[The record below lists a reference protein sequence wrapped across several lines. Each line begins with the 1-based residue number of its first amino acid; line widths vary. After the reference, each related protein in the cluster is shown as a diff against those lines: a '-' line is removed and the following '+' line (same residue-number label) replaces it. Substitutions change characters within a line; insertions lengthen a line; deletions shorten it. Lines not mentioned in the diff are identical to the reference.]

1 MFPFKNNGL
10 SDKNMQYHP
19 AYSLNLPEVLKMKK
33 VRTMF
38 HRRQKAIYEIFEIN
52 GANDWH
58 FYCEMIK
65 IVGMH

>member
-1 MFPFKNNGL
+1 
-10 SDKNMQYHP
+10 MQYHP
-19 AYSLNLPEVLKMKK
+19 AYSPFLPAVLKMKK

-38 HRRQKAIYEIFEIN
+38 YRRQKAIYEIFEIN

-58 FYCEMIK
+58 FYCEMMK